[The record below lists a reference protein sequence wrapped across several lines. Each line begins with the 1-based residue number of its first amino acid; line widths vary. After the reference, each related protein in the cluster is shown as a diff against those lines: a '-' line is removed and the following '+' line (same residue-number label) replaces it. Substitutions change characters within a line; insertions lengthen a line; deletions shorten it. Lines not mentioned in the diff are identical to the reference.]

1 MRKVFKL
8 TPQTIK
14 RLIKEERQK
23 IEMEQNKKLLES
35 LRLLKKIKN
44 YQMKS
49 LKEAKQLHE
58 MKKVLIKKI
67 KGK

>member
-14 RLIKEERQK
+14 KLIKEERQK
-23 IEMEQNKKLLES
+23 IEIEENKKLLES

-44 YQMKS
+44 HQIKS

>member
-44 YQMKS
+44 HQMKS

>member
-23 IEMEQNKKLLES
+23 IEMEENKKLLES

-44 YQMKS
+44 HQIKS

>member
-23 IEMEQNKKLLES
+23 IEIKQNKKLLES

-44 YQMKS
+44 HQMKS

>member
-23 IEMEQNKKLLES
+23 IEMEENKKLLES

-44 YQMKS
+44 HQIKS

-58 MKKVLIKKI
+58 MKKALIKKI